1 MSLTKNPTKP
11 MMTNPVAVLDAIF
24 QNSRESGLEHFFT
37 SRIESLAKSR
47 TGFTAMSAT
56 SIAVFRS
63 GSLMREAINDAIEWI
78 ESPDDGGKRDVFKVR
93 GNRASC
99 R

>member
-56 SIAVFRS
+56 SIADGSSS
-63 GSLMREAINDAIEWI
+63 GSFFDA
-78 ESPDDGGKRDVFKVR
+78 R
-93 GNRASC
+93 GD
-99 R
+99 